1 MSMQTAPRRWS
12 YAEFTGLPQDG
23 NRYEIIA
30 GELCMTPA
38 PRTAHQE
45 LVTRLTVLLA
55 NFVREND
62 LGEVLVGPVDL
73 LFGEGDYLES
83 DLVFIR
89 RERSGI
95 ISERG
100 IEGAPDLVIEVTS
113 PATAGRDRGIKRER
127 YAWFGVPEYWIID
140 PDLRQVE
147 VYRMLQHPSQ
157 PEVVRE
163 TLRWRLAPGAPILE
177 VALKDVFKIVEA

>member
-1 MSMQTAPRRWS
+1 MSMQTEPGRWS
-12 YAEFTGLPQDG
+12 YAEFTRLPRDG
-23 NRYEIIA
+23 SRYEVIA
-30 GELCMTPA
+30 GTLCMTPA

-45 LVTRLTVLLA
+45 VVTRLTVVLA
-55 NFVREND
+55 NFVQQHD
-62 LGEVLVGPVDL
+62 LGEVLVGPVDVV
-73 LFGEGDYLES
+73 FGEGDYLEP

-113 PATAGRDRGIKRER
+113 PATAERDRGIKRER
-127 YAWFGVPEYWIID
+127 YAWFGVPEYWVVD

-147 VYRMLQHPSQ
+147 VYRMLRDPDQ
-157 PEVVRE
+157 PEIVRE
-163 TLRWRLAPGAPILE
+163 ALRWQLAPGAPILE
-177 VALKDVFKIVEA
+177 VTLADVLKIIEA

>member
-1 MSMQTAPRRWS
+1 MNMQTTPRRWS
-12 YAEFTGLPQDG
+12 YAEFARLPQDG

-45 LVTRLTVLLA
+45 VVTRLTVLLA
-55 NFVREND
+55 NFVLEHD
-62 LGEVLVGPVDL
+62 LGTVLVGPVDL
-73 LFGEGDYLES
+73 LFSESDYLEP
-83 DLVFIR
+83 DIVFIR
-89 RERSGI
+89 RERRGI
-95 ISERG
+95 IRGKG

-113 PATAGRDRGIKRER
+113 PATAERDRGIKRQR
-127 YAWFGVPEYWIID
+127 YARFGVPEYWIVD
-140 PDLRQVE
+140 PERGQVE
-147 VYRMLQHPSQ
+147 VYRTLQDSNQ

-177 VALKDVFKIVEA
+177 VSLKDVFEIVDA